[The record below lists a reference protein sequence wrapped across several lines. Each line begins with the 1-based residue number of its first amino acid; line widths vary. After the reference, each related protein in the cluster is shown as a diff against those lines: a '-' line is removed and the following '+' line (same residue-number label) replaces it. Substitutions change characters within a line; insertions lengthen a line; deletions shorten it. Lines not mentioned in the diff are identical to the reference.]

1 LKEALSIHPGAR
13 TAKLFGGGDVEE
25 CLRLHLH
32 WKTRASIVRSKA
44 MKTMSSVLLRIAL
57 LVAALGMGV
66 GCAKAPNDAQLTSNI
81 QSKLGADSGLQ
92 NKQLTVQAA
101 NGTVTLSGRVDNDTE
116 REAAARYAA
125 SEPGVKKVI
134 DNLQVAP
141 TSAAAETA
149 PAPAAVESAP
159 AKPQKPS
166 PSAKTHSRKPESQD
180 QTAQPTPPAQP
191 APVPPAAPPP
201 QQASAPPPPPEPQK
215 VTIPS
220 GASLAIRLVDR
231 IDSATAQTGDKFHAT
246 LDVPLAVD
254 GEVVVPAHYDVDGQ
268 IVNAQASG
276 KFAGRAL
283 LELQLDR
290 IKVGE
295 RWYNIQTDHFKQET
309 GSRGKNTAE
318 KVGGGA
324 IAGAILGGIFGGG
337 KGAAIGS
344 VAGAGAGGGVQA
356 ASKKPDIKLSSERI
370 LTFTLQAPVTIV
382 PTTKPA
388 REGKKLETSSEQQ

>member
-1 LKEALSIHPGAR
+1 
-13 TAKLFGGGDVEE
+13 
-25 CLRLHLH
+25 
-32 WKTRASIVRSKA
+32 
-44 MKTMSSVLLRIAL
+44 
-57 LVAALGMGV
+57 
-66 GCAKAPNDAQLTSNI
+66 
-81 QSKLGADSGLQ
+81 
-92 NKQLTVQAA
+92 
-101 NGTVTLSGRVDNDTE
+101 
-116 REAAARYAA
+116 
-125 SEPGVKKVI
+125 
-134 DNLQVAP
+134 
-141 TSAAAETA
+141 
-149 PAPAAVESAP
+149 
-159 AKPQKPS
+159 
-166 PSAKTHSRKPESQD
+166 
-180 QTAQPTPPAQP
+180 
-191 APVPPAAPPP
+191 
-201 QQASAPPPPPEPQK
+201 

-220 GASLAIRLVDR
+220 GASLAVRLVDTV
-231 IDSATAQTGDKFHAT
+231 SSGTAQTGDTIHAT
-246 LDVPLAVD
+246 LDVPVAVD
-254 GEVVVPAHYDVDGQ
+254 GDVVIPAHYDVDGHV
-268 IVNAQASG
+268 VNAQASG

-356 ASKKPDIKLSSERI
+356 ASKKPDIKLSSEKI

-388 REGKKLETSSEQQ
+388 RDSKPPESAPQQ